1 MSNGFYRVT
10 SLARYYTVESPSYDA
25 AYYIAWQEFNYIID
39 PNSLQAPRWS
49 TTAGWIYTANLIGG
63 GTSNVREY
71 GRSTPIMPT
80 IDLFNHNTPPL
91 NGQSF
96 SQVNEV
102 KFPYRGSR
110 ACPVS
115 TTSC

>member
-1 MSNGFYRVT
+1 MAGVQ
-10 SLARYYTVESPSYDA
+10 LYYP
-25 AYYIAWQEFNYIID
+25 
-39 PNSLQAPRWS
+39 PNSLPAPRWS

-80 IDLFNHNTPPL
+80 IDLFNHNTPAS

-102 KFPYRGSR
+102 KFPYRAPR